1 MPDRE
6 QMLKQ
11 QVWTD
16 RAQAMRAAQRRRD
29 AAKKNSKPGMSF
41 NDRMNSIWGIKP
53 KDGPAKSGS
62 KTEPPKKSTPGPSLN
77 DRLNGIWGIKP
88 KDKSAPDKPVAKSN
102 AGNEYARQLEAKA
115 APSAKKAA
123 ERRAR
128 TKGLQ
133 QVQNTPGPERERLE
147 VRRRERI
154 KNKDYKGKY
163 YGPDE
168 FKGNMNMLRAWRAA
182 GSPDSKKFARSA
194 KAD

>member
-1 MPDRE
+1 MVDAW
-6 QMLKQ
+6 K
-11 QVWTD
+11 D
-16 RAQAMRAAQRRRD
+16 RAEAMKAA
-29 AAKKNSKPGMSF
+29 AARKKAGAGTANKTKPGMSF

-53 KDGPAKSGS
+53 KDKPSTPAPAKSS
-62 KTEPPKKSTPGPSLN
+62 KPGPSVN

-88 KDKSAPDKPVAKSN
+88 KDKSASAKPSARSN
-102 AGNEYARQLEAKA
+102 AGNAYARDLALKATPAAKA
-115 APSAKKAA
+115 AHQKAA
-123 ERRAR
+123 RAR
-128 TKGLQ
+128 TLQ
-133 QVQNTPGPERERLE
+133 TTQNTPGPERERLE
-147 VRRRERI
+147 NKRRERI